1 MKTAVLTTIFNEEK
15 NIEAVLAKISPDYDI
30 FVVDDGSS
38 DNTINI
44 LRHLGIHIIS
54 LPINIGQGAAT
65 IAGYNVILEK
75 DYDIIVKLDG
85 DGQHNPSEISHF
97 VGAMREGDDDIVV
110 GSRRLGSNYITAPFL
125 RRTFLP
131 AFAWLI
137 NVATGYRMTDP
148 MCGFRAFRTKSL
160 KKVIASLNNSIEP
173 QYLASEMF
181 VRCSRAGLSVGE
193 IPINLLERSS
203 GNSYKGEMRYGFGV
217 LRALT
222 KALLDKGK
230 SPL

>member
-15 NIEAVLAKISPDYDI
+15 NVGQVLAAISPDYDI
-30 FVVDDGSS
+30 FVVDDGST
-38 DNTINI
+38 DRTLNI
-44 LRHLGIHIIS
+44 LRRLGVHIIS

-85 DGQHNPSEISHF
+85 DGQHNPNEITRF
-97 VGAMREGDDDIVV
+97 VDAMLEGDDDIVV
-110 GSRRLGSNYITAPFL
+110 GSRRLGSNYISAPFL
-125 RRTFLP
+125 RKTFLP
-131 AFAWLI
+131 TFAWII
-137 NVATGYRMTDP
+137 NIATGYSMTDP
-148 MCGFRAFRTKSL
+148 MCGFRAFRTSSL
-160 KKVIASLNNSIEP
+160 KKVIASLNDTIEP

-181 VRCSRAGLSVGE
+181 VKFSRAGLSVSE

-217 LRALT
+217 LRALI
-222 KALLDKGK
+222 KALLDKGR
-230 SPL
+230 